1 MPSYDIIETIAR
13 AIPAKQRSKLRT
25 AVLVSG
31 NGSNLQALI
40 DFSRLPESSF
50 EISIVIANNPDS
62 MAFAR
67 ASQAHI
73 DNYLV
78 DHRSFAK
85 RAHFEEKLLY
95 HLHEAKVDLV
105 VLAGFLRVLSPQFL
119 NRYPNRIINLHP
131 SLLPQHPGLHAI
143 TNALE
148 AKDEYAGCTVH
159 LVDEGLDTGPIIAQS
174 SCAIDLGDDLVALT
188 KKIQKLEHAL
198 LPSIVQEVAKR
209 TLAIQDKNPSVA
221 VNQNHLSD
229 RK

>member
-1 MPSYDIIETIAR
+1 MPGYDIIETIAR
-13 AIPAKQRSKLRT
+13 AIPTKQHSKLRL

-40 DFSRLPESSF
+40 DYSRLPGTSF
-50 EISIVIANNPDS
+50 EIGIVIANNPDS

-73 DNYLV
+73 DNHLV

-85 RAHFEEKLLY
+85 RTLFEEKILY

-105 VLAGFLRVLSPQFL
+105 VLAGFLRVLSPHFL
-119 NRYPNRIINLHP
+119 SRYPNRIINLHP
-131 SLLPQHPGLHAI
+131 SLLPKHPGLHAI

-148 AKDEYAGCTVH
+148 AKDEHAGCTVH

-174 SCAIDLGDDLVALT
+174 SCAINLGDDLVALT

-209 TLAIQDKNPSVA
+209 VLVIQDKKGSLPD
-221 VNQNHLSD
+221 NQNHLSD